1 MYKLLN
7 SLLEKKNLQTEES
20 ASCIDFEALC
30 TIKPKKFIKLHKPV
44 AKPVLKKSNREKLD
58 KEVVNYIKRSF

>member
-20 ASCIDFEALC
+20 ASCIDFEALWNQRN
-30 TIKPKKFIKLHKPV
+30 L
-44 AKPVLKKSNREKLD
+44 
-58 KEVVNYIKRSF
+58 